1 MRDKLLLYGEKIRNI
16 DIKLQTITKAYHE
29 TLNRIDLLSKTYMD
43 ILEHLKYNTE
53 HIRKLENIKNV

>member
-29 TLNRIDLLSKTYMD
+29 TLNRIDLFEQD
-43 ILEHLKYNTE
+43 IHGYTWTLE
-53 HIRKLENIKNV
+53 I